1 MLSPA
6 ALTSPAAHRTIPALM
21 QLAMQV
27 SFLGLSATERET
39 VAACLRVI
47 GVRTPRYE
55 ITHVLDDARCVIADA
70 EHRPSV
76 ELVLV
81 TEKLD
86 RTVFVGGTPPAGAF
100 AHVPRPIDPAR
111 LLRELDLIVAGN
123 AQPLATVIERAG
135 AVLPA
140 PAAAVAVPAAPAVP
154 TALLVDDSEL
164 ALRYLETQLQ
174 PYGFVCDEALSS
186 QHAVDLLA
194 QRQYDFVFLDVDLGP
209 NSELD
214 GLALC
219 QRIKR
224 SEETLLIA
232 TTAVLVSAHASPMDR
247 VRGNLAGADAFLGK
261 PLVEAELRRLM
272 EDHDLVPRQRK
283 ARRSKA

>member
-1 MLSPA
+1 
-6 ALTSPAAHRTIPALM
+6 M
-21 QLAMQV
+21 QLAMPIC
-27 SFLGLSATERET
+27 FLGLSAAEREM
-39 VAACLRVI
+39 VSACLRVI

-81 TEKLD
+81 TEKLE

-100 AHVPRPIDPAR
+100 AHVPRPVDPAR
-111 LLRELDLIVAGN
+111 LLRELDLIVAGS
-123 AQPLATVIERAG
+123 AQPLATVIERAR
-135 AVLPA
+135 AVLPPPAPAEA
-140 PAAAVAVPAAPAVP
+140 PAAPPVP

-164 ALRYLETQLQ
+164 ALRYLETNLQ
-174 PYGFVCDEALSS
+174 PYGFLCDQALSS

-232 TTAVLVSAHASPMDR
+232 TTVVLVSAHASPMDR

-261 PLVEAELRRLM
+261 PLAEAELRRLM
-272 EDHDLVPRQRK
+272 EDHDLVPRKRK
-283 ARRSKA
+283 ARRSPA

>member
-1 MLSPA
+1 
-6 ALTSPAAHRTIPALM
+6 M

-27 SFLGLSATERET
+27 CFLGLSATERET

-100 AHVPRPIDPAR
+100 AHAPRPIDPAR

-123 AQPLATVIERAG
+123 AQPLATVIERARE
-135 AVLPA
+135 VLPPP
-140 PAAAVAVPAAPAVP
+140 PAAAPAAPAAPPVP

-164 ALRYLETQLQ
+164 ALRYLETHLQ
-174 PYGFVCDEALSS
+174 AYGFMCDQAMSS
-186 QHAVDLLA
+186 QHAGDLLS

-214 GLALC
+214 GLTLC

-232 TTAVLVSAHASPMDR
+232 TTVVLVSAHASPMDR

-261 PLVEAELRRLM
+261 PLVEAELRQLM
-272 EDHDLVPRQRK
+272 EDHDLAPRTRK
-283 ARRSKA
+283 ARRSPA